1 MFSNCDYKGNNEIMA
16 VEETDLGERYRA
28 VMILSGVG
36 DALGY
41 KNGSWEFCHSGKA
54 IHDELKQ
61 LGGLEK
67 LDVKGW
73 RVSDDTV
80 LHIATAEALVSDW
93 STTEELFRTMAAKY
107 KKACAE
113 VSVTHNV
120 HQGSEKAFI

>member
-1 MFSNCDYKGNNEIMA
+1 MA
-16 VEETDLGERYRA
+16 VKETDLAERYKA
-28 VMILSGVG
+28 VMVLSGVG

-41 KNGSWEFCHSGKA
+41 KNGEWEFCHSGTT
-54 IHDELKQ
+54 IHKELQK

-93 STTEELFRTMAAKY
+93 STTEQLFCTMAAKY

-113 VSVTHNV
+113 VCIRK
-120 HQGSEKAFI
+120 GRF

>member
-1 MFSNCDYKGNNEIMA
+1 MA
-16 VEETDLGERYRA
+16 ADETDLAEKYKA
-28 VMILSGVG
+28 VMVLSGVG

-41 KNGSWEFCHSGKA
+41 KNGSWEFCHSGEA
-54 IHDELKQ
+54 IHRELQQ

-67 LDVKGW
+67 VDVDGW

-93 STTEELFRTMAAKY
+93 STTEQLFCMMAAKY

-113 VSVTHNV
+113 VC
-120 HQGSEKAFI
+120 